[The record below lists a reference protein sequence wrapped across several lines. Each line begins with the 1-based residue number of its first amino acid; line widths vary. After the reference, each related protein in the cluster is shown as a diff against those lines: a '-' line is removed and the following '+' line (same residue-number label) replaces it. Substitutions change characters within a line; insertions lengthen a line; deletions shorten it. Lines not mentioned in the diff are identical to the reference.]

1 VSPQG
6 VVGTAGRSSSLAIV
20 RSQTNCPASPRGSGL
35 LPDGDFS
42 QAQQPS
48 GNSEYG
54 LPEGTKFA
62 PSWVVTG
69 PQTIDFYGAGAQWL
83 APNGVCSVDLDGTPG
98 PGGIQT
104 DPFATDSGV
113 TYTVRFLLSGN
124 GECGRPRKKNMLVTA
139 AGQEGAFVWDTAH
152 GHDAQHGDFRV
163 KKWHFDASSSLTT
176 LQFQSTDRG
185 GVCGA
190 VVAAISVRED

>member
-1 VSPQG
+1 MKQRSPRCSGATSDLVHRYKPFLSIALASVLLSGCSASVSPQG

-62 PSWVVTG
+62 PS
-69 PQTIDFYGAGAQWL
+69 
-83 APNGVCSVDLDGTPG
+83 
-98 PGGIQT
+98 
-104 DPFATDSGV
+104 
-113 TYTVRFLLSGN
+113 
-124 GECGRPRKKNMLVTA
+124 
-139 AGQEGAFVWDTAH
+139 
-152 GHDAQHGDFRV
+152 
-163 KKWHFDASSSLTT
+163 
-176 LQFQSTDRG
+176 
-185 GVCGA
+185 
-190 VVAAISVRED
+190 